1 MYEYVDHILAA
12 YFGSSAETS
21 EEDAISL
28 LLGNVK
34 NNDVFA
40 SGLRADVGMALQD
53 SAYSWKDVLEQY
65 EVAFFDTEEDARLY
79 AKRIL
84 WDSLFI

>member
-1 MYEYVDHILAA
+1 MYEYVDHVLAA
-12 YFGSSAETS
+12 YFGSSAETP
-21 EEDAISL
+21 EEEAISL
-28 LLGNVK
+28 LSRNIK

-40 SGLRADVGMALQD
+40 FGLRADVERALQD
-53 SAYSWKDVLEQY
+53 SGYSWKDVLEQY
-65 EVAFFDTEEDARLY
+65 EVAFFDTEEDARSY

>member
-1 MYEYVDHILAA
+1 MYEYVDHVLAT

-21 EEDAISL
+21 EEEAISL
-28 LLGNVK
+28 LSGNIK

-40 SGLRADVGMALQD
+40 SGLRADVGRALQD
-53 SAYSWKDVLEQY
+53 SGYSWKDVLEQY
-65 EVAFFDTEEDARLY
+65 EVAFFDTEEDARSY

-84 WDSLFI
+84 WDSFFI

>member
-1 MYEYVDHILAA
+1 MYEYVDHVLAT

-21 EEDAISL
+21 EEEAISL
-28 LLGNVK
+28 LSGNIK
-34 NNDVFA
+34 NNEVFA
-40 SGLRADVGMALQD
+40 SGLRADVGRALQD
-53 SAYSWKDVLEQY
+53 SGYSWKDALEQY
-65 EVAFFDTEEDARLY
+65 EVAFFDTEDDARSY